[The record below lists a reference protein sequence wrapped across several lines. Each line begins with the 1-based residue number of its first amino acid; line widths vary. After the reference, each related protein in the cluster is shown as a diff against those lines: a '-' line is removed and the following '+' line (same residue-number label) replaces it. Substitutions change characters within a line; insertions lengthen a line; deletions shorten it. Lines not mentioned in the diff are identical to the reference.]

1 LIRRL
6 PGDGYAQRVP
16 HRRVRRSAAAQDTK
30 ADVRRIKASK
40 DIATLAAGLAIPA
53 WVEVLAVEFGR
64 LGSRLAS
71 MANLAPADGQ
81 F

>member
-1 LIRRL
+1 LIRGL
-6 PGDGYAQRVP
+6 PGGGHAQRIP

-30 ADVRRIKASK
+30 GNVRGIKAIK
-40 DIATLAAGLAIPA
+40 DIATPAAGLAIPA
-53 WVEVLAVEFGR
+53 WAEVLAVEFGG

>member
-1 LIRRL
+1 M
-6 PGDGYAQRVP
+6 P
-16 HRRVRRSAAAQDTK
+16 
-30 ADVRRIKASK
+30 
-40 DIATLAAGLAIPA
+40 ATGLAIPA
-53 WVEVLAVEFGR
+53 WAEVLAVEFGG